1 MNIEKKDFDDQID
14 YWSKFTTLK
23 STNHRVYARSN
34 MKKNQWLNIPVIVI
48 NAITGTVVLSLLDSL
63 NTNTGLVVGILNVGV
78 GVMGLIKNF
87 MKYEKKFNSH
97 NDYYKKYKKLSRRL
111 NTMKLTVLPKDYKN
125 TIKELTTE
133 LNNLLDDEPSLP
145 IKYMIKKTDV
155 DKFDDDGNNNISHL
169 CKVVTNDN
177 DNNNNDKDDESEGFL
192 DKIENAASKAVDFV
206 EDVIDNHG
214 DTIVD
219 MANKHGEDV
228 VDFVKDNV

>member
-1 MNIEKKDFDDQID
+1 MILKFASFLIGIIWSYSLIKTQSIFSKKAGLIFKIFITKVS
-14 YWSKFTTLK
+14 WITLIAAI
-23 STNHRVYARSN
+23 YFGY
-34 MKKNQWLNIPVIVI
+34 KNFSIK
-48 NAITGTVVLSLLDSL
+48 LLFI
-63 NTNTGLVVGILNVGV
+63 GLVVGILNVGV
-78 GVMGLIKNF
+78 GIMGLIKNF

-111 NTMKLTVLPKDYKN
+111 NTMKLMVLPKDYKN

-169 CKVVTNDN
+169 CKVVTNED
-177 DNNNNDKDDESEGFL
+177 NNDKDDESEGFL

-206 EDVIDNHG
+206 EDVIENHG

-219 MANKHGEDV
+219 LANKHGEDV